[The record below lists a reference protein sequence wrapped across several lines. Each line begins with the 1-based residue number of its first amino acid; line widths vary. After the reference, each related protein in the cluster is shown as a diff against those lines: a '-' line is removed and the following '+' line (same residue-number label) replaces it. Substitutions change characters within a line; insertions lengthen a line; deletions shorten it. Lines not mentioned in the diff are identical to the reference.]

1 MMQKIVCRWK
11 NELEFEV
18 DHIYD
23 ARWVVNLV
31 EAKCTCGRWQL
42 NYIPYVHACATIFM
56 HKHKPE
62 QYLDGYY
69 MFDKYMQA
77 YEYKIRVM
85 PGPAD

>member
-1 MMQKIVCRWK
+1 
-11 NELEFEV
+11 
-18 DHIYD
+18 
-23 ARWVVNLV
+23 
-31 EAKCTCGRWQL
+31 
-42 NYIPYVHACATIFM
+42 M